1 MGFTK
6 VFIELMQDHDVEE
19 IMVIE
24 HLSFPT
30 AWPSSA
36 FQTEMHQNQ
45 LAHYVSARLISEEGV
60 VLPPVVGYAGVWVV
74 IDEVHVTTIAVHPE
88 ERGKRIGEQL
98 LYYLL
103 NYGIAKNAKWATLEV
118 RESNKDAQS
127 LYKKYGF
134 SIVGVRKNYYAE
146 EGENA
151 VIMWAGNLQGELFQE
166 RLNQLAGKFM
176 ERTC

>member
-6 VFIELMQDHDVEE
+6 VFLEPMQKHDIDE

-30 AWPSSA
+30 AWPSNA
-36 FQTEMHQNQ
+36 FQTEIDQNQ
-45 LAHYVSARLISEEGV
+45 LGHYVVARLISEEGV
-60 VLPPVVGYAGVWVV
+60 VLPPVVGYAGVWIV

-88 ERGKRIGEQL
+88 QRGKRIGEQL

-103 NYGIAKNAKWATLEV
+103 SYGINKNAKWATLEV
-118 RESNKDAQS
+118 RESNKDAQT

-151 VIMWAGNLQGELFQE
+151 VIMWAGNLQGEIFKE
-166 RLNQLAGKFM
+166 RLHQLAGKLM
-176 ERTC
+176 EKTC